1 MAVEPDQVAAFLG
14 QPDDA
19 AIMDTAE
26 QAIPIVTVMV
36 KAYVRGTGDW
46 EPNDELEA
54 VIVTAAARMVS
65 NPGQLPYDTTAGVF
79 THSVRGA
86 FQGWTLAELFVLKQV
101 PPPRSLAADSGQD
114 HVDFDRLQLVDFALR
129 HVIEKLNNDVMT
141 NQHLIRAETV
151 IVRAA

>member
-86 FQGWTLAELFVLKQV
+86 FQGWTLAELFVLN
-101 PPPRSLAADSGQD
+101 RY
-114 HVDFDRLQLVDFALR
+114 RRRAL
-129 HVIEKLNNDVMT
+129 
-141 NQHLIRAETV
+141 
-151 IVRAA
+151 